1 VLSLPIV
8 KIIAMIPFIPSV
20 VVWDV
25 NPAIFTIGS
34 FEVRYYGISWAL
46 SIVIGL
52 YIFSKILKR
61 EKLNEKLLDS
71 MFWYVVICLIVGA
84 RLGHCLFY
92 APEYY
97 LTHPLEILNL
107 REGGLA
113 SHGAALG
120 MLLGLWLFSRKNK
133 MPYMWSLDRIG
144 IAVAIGGAAVRLGN
158 LMNSEIYGT
167 QTDLP
172 WGFIFVQNGEVLP
185 MHPTQIYE
193 ALAYLALFFLL
204 LWMYFKKDYAR
215 KIPGLMF
222 GVFLIILFAARFL
235 IEYVKLPQ
243 EAFEEG
249 MVLNMGQILS
259 IPFIIIGIVIAVR
272 AAMKYRKSK

>member
-1 VLSLPIV
+1 MLSLPIV